1 MVHFKSCWWFHRA
14 QDKQLPNLNAFK
26 TKTEDSKA
34 TTATTTAA
42 AWSKTPF
49 KSCRCHRVKDMQLP
63 NLNVSRTKREDNR
76 ATTTAAAA
84 TAWHVSSHVDD
95 SIELKTSSC
104 LTLMHLQQKERT
116 IGLRKQQQEL
126 GAQALLS
133 HVEDSTGLRAC
144 NHLPL
149 THASRTKTE
158 DNRATTTKKNNNR

>member
-1 MVHFKSCWWFHRA
+1 MI
-14 QDKQLPNLNAFK
+14 
-26 TKTEDSKA
+26 
-34 TTATTTAA
+34 TTAA
-42 AWSKTPF
+42 AWSKTPS

-84 TAWHVSSHVDD
+84 TAWPVSSHVDD
-95 SIELKTSSC
+95 SIGLKTSSC
-104 LTLMHLQQKERT
+104 LTLTHLQQKERT
-116 IGLRKQQQEL
+116 IGLQRQQQEL

-158 DNRATTTKKNNNR
+158 DNRATTTKNNNNR